1 MSIPK
6 CKHTY
11 LLYDT
16 IRHDARKKVKWKCE
30 NLLTD
35 ANRIGG
41 FRIICRWKEIR
52 ESTMATFDTCN
63 GIIYTIKKGDTL
75 YSISGR
81 FKVPL
86 ARILRANPYIDIYN
100 LQIGEQI
107 CIPKCPNCNPFYL
120 MTYIIKADETLLD
133 VLNRFGIELDDLL
146 KYSFVLF
153 MNCLL
158 LSNLTT

>member
-1 MSIPK
+1 
-6 CKHTY
+6 
-11 LLYDT
+11 
-16 IRHDARKKVKWKCE
+16 
-30 NLLTD
+30 
-35 ANRIGG
+35 
-41 FRIICRWKEIR
+41 
-52 ESTMATFDTCN
+52 MATFDTCN

-120 MTYIIKADETLLD
+120 MSYIIKDEETLLD
-133 VLNRFGIELDDLL
+133 ILNRFGIELEDLL
-146 KYSFVLF
+146 KY
-153 MNCLL
+153 N
-158 LSNLTT
+158 NLNGILMQAGSKLQIPVKREQGTEEEDD